1 LNINELQKSAVAGD
15 NPEAEKQLFLELS
28 ARFRFFVK
36 RSIWNKEDGEEAVQ
50 DALAVVFSKYKEIV
64 YETSFVAWAHKVLQ
78 NVVMNH
84 NSRRARRKGNTDTF
98 DESDRKEFGC
108 DSDPLFEATLLE
120 CLRKVSQKSLQFAR
134 ALNLNYQGYGVE
146 EICARLELTRSNF
159 YSVLSRARA
168 MLTLCLQKGSL

>member
-1 LNINELQKSAVAGD
+1 MDINELQKSAVAGG

-64 YETSFVAWAHKVLQ
+64 YETSFVAWAHRVLQ

-84 NSRRARRKGNTDTF
+84 NSKRARRKSDTNSF
-98 DESDRKEFGC
+98 DEDGRSDFGR

-120 CLRKVSQKSLQFAR
+120 CLRKVSQRSLQFAR

-146 EICARLELTRSNF
+146 EICARLELTKSNF